1 MIFHSLV
8 GSATPPSSIFN
19 MISRSLLQAKRF
31 SECECKFSFVPRE
44 GNRVVHG
51 LAKYARNLLESSS
64 RIEETPCIIEQVVSQ
79 DVLFLSSSQLNE
91 VVFIIKKEKKKRW
104 S

>member
-31 SECECKFSFVPRE
+31 SECKFSFVPWDA
-44 GNRVVHG
+44 NRVAHE
-51 LAKYARNLLESSS
+51 LAQYATNLLESSS
-64 RIEETPCIIEQVVSQ
+64 WIEENPCIIEQLVSQ
-79 DVLFLSSSQLNE
+79 DVLFLSLSQ
-91 VVFIIKKEKKKRW
+91 
-104 S
+104 